1 MVCSMRNA
9 LPVGAL
15 VVALMKRLPEI
26 DLDGLYDNKTTL
38 DVQQGKAAYPA
49 AHHGTIHMVQGK
61 VGFIGVGLMG
71 HGMAKN
77 IVEKGFDLVVLRHR
91 KAEAVEDLKT
101 RGATE
106 ATSLRDMAE
115 QCDRIVLCVTGTPQ
129 VEALV
134 LGADGLASA
143 NRPLLLIDCSTS
155 EPESTRQ
162 LAAKLA
168 PQNIRIVDAPLSRSP
183 KEAWEGTLDVMAGGA
198 AADLAEALPLLNCF
212 ARRVVETGEVGTG
225 HTLKLLNN
233 SVSLGY
239 AAIYAEALM
248 LGAKSGITPEIIH
261 KVLAGGRMDCPF
273 FQTLLRLRGGRQ
285 SRGAPLHHAQCAEGH
300 DLHVQ
305 RGRCACRRQPGRQ
318 RGSQLAGARG
328 RSRRRRALPA
338 ASRGVDSRGEW
349 RGAAGR
355 LIGIV

>member
-1 MVCSMRNA
+1 MSSDGIRHN
-9 LPVGAL
+9 GARDM
-15 VVALMKRLPEI
+15 A
-26 DLDGLYDNKTTL
+26 
-38 DVQQGKAAYPA
+38 
-49 AHHGTIHMVQGK
+49 QGK

-134 LGADGLASA
+134 LGEDGLASA
-143 NRPLLLIDCSTS
+143 GRPLLLIDCSTS

-198 AADLAEALPLLNCF
+198 PADLAEALPLLNCF

-273 FQTLLRLRGGRQ
+273 FQTFFDHVVGGNHEAHRFTMRNALKDMTYM
-285 SRGAPLHHAQCAEGH
+285 SN
-300 DLHVQ
+300 V
-305 RGRCACRRQPGRQ
+305 
-318 RGSQLAGARG
+318 AGAVSAANPVGSAVRNSLALAVGRG
-328 RSRRRRALPA
+328 DGERYLPHLA
-338 ASRGVDSRGEW
+338 ASIAEANGVTLP
-349 RGAAGR
+349 GA
-355 LIGIV
+355 

>member
-1 MVCSMRNA
+1 MSS
-9 LPVGAL
+9 
-15 VVALMKRLPEI
+15 
-26 DLDGLYDNKTTL
+26 DGIRHN
-38 DVQQGKAAYPA
+38 
-49 AHHGTIHMVQGK
+49 GTIDMAQGK

-77 IVEKGFDLVVLRHR
+77 IVEKGFELVVLRHR

-106 ATSLRDMAE
+106 ANLAARHGRAVRPHRAVRHRHAAGRGAGARVRTVS
-115 QCDRIVLCVTGTPQ
+115 PQ
-129 VEALV
+129 P
-134 LGADGLASA
+134 G
-143 NRPLLLIDCSTS
+143 RPLLLIDCSTS

-162 LAAKLA
+162 LAARLA

-198 AADLAEALPLLNCF
+198 PADLAEALPLLNCF

-273 FQTLLRLRGGRQ
+273 FQTFFDLRGGRQ
-285 SRGAPLHHAQCAEGH
+285 PRKRTAS
-300 DLHVQ
+300 
-305 RGRCACRRQPGRQ
+305 RCAT
-318 RGSQLAGARG
+318 
-328 RSRRRRALPA
+328 RSRT
-338 ASRGVDSRGEW
+338 
-349 RGAAGR
+349 
-355 LIGIV
+355 

>member
-1 MVCSMRNA
+1 MA
-9 LPVGAL
+9 
-15 VVALMKRLPEI
+15 
-26 DLDGLYDNKTTL
+26 
-38 DVQQGKAAYPA
+38 
-49 AHHGTIHMVQGK
+49 QGK

-77 IVEKGFDLVVLRHR
+77 IVEKGFELVVLRHR

-143 NRPLLLIDCSTS
+143 GRPLLLIDCSTS

-162 LAAKLA
+162 LAARLA

-198 AADLAEALPLLNCF
+198 PADLAEALPLLNCF

-273 FQTLLRLRGGRQ
+273 FQTFFDYVVGGNPEAHRFTMRNALKDMTYM
-285 SRGAPLHHAQCAEGH
+285 SN
-300 DLHVQ
+300 V
-305 RGRCACRRQPGRQ
+305 
-318 RGSQLAGARG
+318 AGALSAANPVGSAVRNSLALAVGRG
-328 RSRRRRALPA
+328 DGERYLPHLA
-338 ASRGVDSRGEW
+338 ASIAEANGVNLK
-349 RGAAGR
+349 GA
-355 LIGIV
+355 